1 MLLCIFEDYGT
12 EYLRPLTLTRASY
25 MLRAGRRTLLETTRD
40 HFPATGTVLHSRSA
54 LAGVTGEET
63 GLPVNRIP
71 DGVDVLFVNGRLVD
85 PEGTVAADIIA
96 SAKGGTA
103 LAFVTGEDLVAAWI
117 PAGSAGLSVDSD
129 AVTAADVPAGASRIS
144 IDCVLVNRLWD
155 LFDHIGASVAADFG
169 ELSKGYNI
177 FERPDTKVSEHAIL
191 IAGEHIFV
199 APGAEVRAGAV
210 LDASAGPVIIDKE
223 ATIFEHTVIRGPAV
237 IGEHSLVKA
246 GGNVDSSVIGPWC
259 KVAGEIKGSIIQGF
273 SNKAHPGYLGD
284 SVLGSWCNLGADTN
298 TSNLRNDY
306 GAVSLYNET
315 EGAMESSGRVF
326 AGLFMGDHSKCGID
340 TMFNT
345 GSVIGVCCN
354 LYGAGYQP
362 RYVPSF
368 MWGSPDDRYVDYRF
382 EKAIR
387 VARTVM
393 GRRERSLSA
402 TTEELLQRVY
412 AESVRHR
419 EDGPRK

>member
-1 MLLCIFEDYGT
+1 MLLCIFEDNGT

-25 MLRAGRRTLLETTRD
+25 MLRAGRRTLLEALRD
-40 HFPATGTVLHSRSA
+40 HFPVTGTVLHCRSA
-54 LAGVTGEET
+54 LAGVVGEET

-71 DGVDVLFVNGRLVD
+71 EGVDVLFVNGRLVD
-85 PEGTVAADIIA
+85 ADGATAAQILA
-96 SAKGGTA
+96 SARGKA
-103 LAFVTGEDLVAAWI
+103 PVVFVTGEDLVAAW
-117 PAGSAGLSVDSD
+117 
-129 AVTAADVPAGASRIS
+129 VPAGAADLSATGDVLSADDFPAGAERVS
-144 IDCVLVNRLWD
+144 IQCTLVNRLWD
-155 LFDHIGASVAADFG
+155 LLDNLERSVAAEFR

-177 FERPDTKVSEHAIL
+177 FERPDTRISEHAIL
-191 IAGEHIFV
+191 IAGERIFI
-199 APGAEVRAGAV
+199 APGTEVKAGAV
-210 LDASAGPVIIDKE
+210 LDASAGPVIVE
-223 ATIFEHTVIRGPAV
+223 ANATVSENAVLRGPV
-237 IGEHSLVKA
+237 SIGEHSEVKV
-246 GGNVDSSVIGPWC
+246 GGVIESSVIGPWC

-284 SVLGSWCNLGADTN
+284 SILGSWCNLGADTN

-306 GAVSLYNET
+306 GDVSLFSET
-315 EGAMESSGRVF
+315 EGVMESSGRIF

-368 MWGSPDDRYVDYRF
+368 MWGSPDDQFVTYRL
-382 EKAIR
+382 EKAVR

-393 GRRERSLSA
+393 ARRKKSLSPA
-402 TTEELLQRVY
+402 AEELLRHIY
-412 AESVRHR
+412 DESERRR
-419 EDGPRK
+419 EAGPRK

>member
-1 MLLCIFEDYGT
+1 MLLCIFEDHGSD
-12 EYLRPLTLTRASY
+12 YLRPLTLTRASY
-25 MLRAGRRTLLETTRD
+25 MLRAGRRTLMESLRD
-40 HFPATGTVLHSRSA
+40 HFPATGTVLHSRQA
-54 LAGVTGEET
+54 LASVTGEET

-85 PEGTVAADIIA
+85 PEGTAAAEILA
-96 SAKGGTA
+96 SAAGDTA
-103 LAFVTGEDLVAAWI
+103 IAFLDGEDLVAAWI
-117 PAGSAGLSVDSD
+117 PAGTAGLSVDSD
-129 AVTAADVPAGASRIS
+129 AVTADGLPAGANRIS
-144 IDCVLVNRLWD
+144 IDAVLVNRLWE
-155 LFDHIGASVAADFG
+155 LLDHVGGSVAADFR

-177 FERPDTKVSEHAIL
+177 FERPDTLISEHAVL
-191 IAGEHIFV
+191 IEGEHVFI
-199 APGAEVRAGAV
+199 APGAEVKAGAIV
-210 LDASAGPVIIDKE
+210 DASAGPVIIDE
-223 ATIFEHTVIRGPAV
+223 GATIFEHVVLKGPVV
-237 IGEHSLVKA
+237 IGEHSEVKA
-246 GGNVDSSVIGPWC
+246 GSIVDASAIGPWC
-259 KVAGEIKGSIIQGF
+259 KVAGEIKGSIVQGF

-284 SVLGSWCNLGADTN
+284 SILGSWCNLGADTN

-306 GAVSLYNET
+306 DAVSLFNEM

-345 GSVIGVCCN
+345 GSVIGVFCN

-368 MWGSPDDRYVDYRF
+368 MWGSPNDQYVTYRF

-387 VARTVM
+387 VARIVM
-393 GRRERSLSA
+393 DRRKKSLSA
-402 TTEELLQRVY
+402 AAEELLRHVY
-412 AESVRHR
+412 AESERYR